1 MTTLEEQL
9 KAFGLDTQHPP
20 AAAAWQAFI
29 QHVRQNE
36 LASTERA
43 DIFSTLAE
51 PDFENIIIYDERG
64 RILDCNRN
72 ASQSSGYGPSELIG
86 HELFILFAAQC
97 HPLIQQIITV
107 KWSVTQ
113 EVTLQHKN
121 GSTVIGEARGKTIT
135 VAGQTVYGLLT
146 RSIADRKYI
155 EQELESQL
163 RESLL
168 LNQVIAAVTS
178 TLDAQAVLQ
187 TLCQEVAKAFD
198 LPSAAFG
205 LLDEPEENLRIV
217 AEYLSE
223 EQPPAYGTIIPI
235 AQNPTTQYVLTHAI
249 PLLVQNTQTDP
260 RYAALAPIARHRGTV
275 TVLIVPM
282 LRHQKVIGTLGLNTT
297 VERVFTEAEIQLA
310 QQVAAAASKALEN
323 AQLYESLQ
331 EELVE
336 RKRAEQ
342 ALALARDEALEAN
355 RLQAEL
361 VAKVSHEL
369 RTPLNAI
376 LGYAEMLNLGV
387 YGSVSAR
394 QTDIT
399 QHIMERTEELIYFV
413 NDLLDQAHLQA
424 GGFILIPRP
433 FAPQQLVTHLLN
445 VMGLMAQSKNL
456 TLTADTSPDVPAV
469 LVGDLERLHQI
480 IANLVGN
487 AIKFTDSG
495 HIHLHIFRLDETN
508 WGFSVSDTGRGIPKD
523 AQGYIFDAFRQT
535 SYSMTRKYSGVGL
548 GLSIVKQLTTLMGGT
563 ISLQSQEGHGSTF
576 TIVLPLTTPQE
587 KRS

>member
-9 KAFGLDTQHPP
+9 KAFGLDTEHAPD
-20 AAAAWQAFI
+20 AAAWQAFL
-29 QHVRQNE
+29 QRVRQNE
-36 LASTERA
+36 LAFSQRA
-43 DIFSTLAE
+43 ELFSALAE
-51 PDFENIIIYDERG
+51 PEFENIIIHDGRG
-64 RILDCNRN
+64 RIVDCNRN
-72 ASQSSGYGPSELIG
+72 ASQFSGYGPRELIG
-86 HELFILFAAQC
+86 QDLFILFTPEC
-97 HPLIQQIITV
+97 HPTLQQILAANRPMTR
-107 KWSVTQ
+107 
-113 EVTLQHKN
+113 EVTLQHKT
-121 GSTVIGEARGKTIT
+121 GSTVIGEAYGKTIT
-135 VAGQTVYGLLT
+135 RDGQTVYSLLT
-146 RSIADRKYI
+146 RNITNRKYI
-155 EQELESQL
+155 ERELETQL

-178 TLDAQAVLQ
+178 TLEAQAVLQ
-187 TLCQEVAKAFD
+187 TLCEEVAKAFD
-198 LPSAAFG
+198 LPSVAFG

-217 AEYLSE
+217 AEYLNE
-223 EQPPAYGTIIPI
+223 AQPPAYGTIIPI
-235 AQNPTTQYVLTHAI
+235 AQNPTTQYVLTHGT
-249 PLLVQNTQTDP
+249 PLVIQNTQTDP

-297 VERVFTEAEIQLA
+297 VERVFTEGEIQLA

-336 RKRAEQ
+336 RKKAEQ

-387 YGSVSAR
+387 YGQVSPR

-399 QHIMERTEELIYFV
+399 QHIMERAEELIYFV

-433 FAPQQLVTHLLN
+433 FAPQQLVTHLLD
-445 VMGLMAQSKNL
+445 VMSLMAQSKNL
-456 TLTADTSPDVPAV
+456 TLTADISSDMPIV

-495 HIHLHIFRLDETN
+495 HIHLHIFRLDEAN
-508 WGFSVSDTGRGIPKD
+508 WGFSVSDTGRGIPQD

-587 KRS
+587 KRQ